1 MKDILLRNRRAF
13 AKYVF
18 ASLFIVAEV
27 VFSNYIYANL
37 LGVVQTKDLDRFYFF
52 AVIGV
57 LQTFL
62 SAGMF
67 IFSRFLRIGF
77 MRDTILYIRRAA
89 FDKIISKSYRS
100 FNRKLKSEY
109 VSNLVNDINN
119 FENGYFYSLLNIIFG
134 FSVYSVSLI
143 ILFFLDLKLG
153 VIMFFVSIFVFLIN
167 RTFQKRTVRL
177 QEGVQRNNEKFTVNV
192 SNTFSGLEIL
202 KLNRIEDRFLMNTMK
217 EVARVEQK
225 KYQFFVFTFW
235 QRKFSYLMGTVIFIM
250 LLLYILT
257 FLTGDYD
264 LSRLFFITTMAN
276 ATIWPITETMPL
288 LNDLKSHGNIIER
301 ILRKDEDEDREVGTK
316 PFHLEDAIEVDGL
329 TFSYEKKTI
338 IEDTGFTIEKGKKY
352 LLKGAS
358 GAGKSTL
365 INLLSKVNDDYAGE
379 ILVDGV
385 SLKEISEKS
394 FNEHAGFIYQDVFLF
409 EDTILENITL
419 FKAYSDEDIAS
430 AVSGAGLTEF
440 VEGKE
445 HGLQEVIEENGRN
458 ISGGERQRISIA
470 RAIIR
475 KPDIL
480 FADEITSAL
489 DETLGRLVEDTILS
503 LPTTVVAI
511 SHRFYPGVTDKYDYV
526 LEIVNGKVLQHTMEE
541 YLKEVAV

>member
-52 AVIGV
+52 AVLGV

-177 QEGVQRNNEKFTVNV
+177 QESVQRNNEKFTVNV

-202 KLNRIEDRFLMNTMK
+202 KLNRIEDRFLLNTMK
-217 EVARVEQK
+217 EVDRVEQK

-235 QRKFSYLMGTVIFIM
+235 QRKFSYLMGTVIFIL

-301 ILRKDEDEDREVGTK
+301 ILRKDEDEGREVGTK
-316 PFHLEDAIEVDGL
+316 PFQLERAIEVTGL
-329 TFSYEKKTI
+329 TFSYDRKTI
-338 IEDTGFTIEKGKKY
+338 IEDADFTIEKGKKY

-365 INLLSKVNDDYAGE
+365 INLLSKVNDDYDGE

-419 FKAYSDEDIAS
+419 FKSYSDEDIAS
-430 AVSGAGLTEF
+430 AISGAGLSAF
-440 VEGKE
+440 IEGKE
-445 HGLQEVIEENGRN
+445 NGLQEIIEENGRN

-541 YLKEVAV
+541 YLKEVAS

>member
-27 VFSNYIYANL
+27 VISNYIYANL

-52 AVIGV
+52 AVLGV

-134 FSVYSVSLI
+134 FSVYTVSLV

-153 VIMFFVSIFVFLIN
+153 VIMFFVSILVFLIN

-217 EVARVEQK
+217 EVDKVEQK

-316 PFHLEDAIEVDGL
+316 PFHLDDAIEVDGL
-329 TFSYEKKTI
+329 TFAYEKKTI
-338 IEDTGFTIEKGKKY
+338 IEDTGFSIEKGKKY

-365 INLLSKVNDDYAGE
+365 INLLSKVNDDYEGE

-394 FNEHAGFIYQDVFLF
+394 FNEHASFIYQDVFLF

-419 FKAYSDEDIAS
+419 FKSYSDEDIAS
-430 AVSGAGLTEF
+430 AVLGAGLSGF
-440 VEGKE
+440 IEGKE
-445 HGLQEVIEENGRN
+445 NGLDEVIEENGRN

-503 LPTTVVAI
+503 LPTTVIAI